1 MNRVIRCR
9 NEIFI
14 EFLPRLNFSLSFFYL
29 LFFLLLA
36 TEKEWRH
43 VHGVEFFR
51 SHENCFVWFDRE
63 AGVGQRGDIFRSL
76 ALKRTKI
83 RPVELCTERSRT
95 DVLSSSASADLRQR
109 RALYIAQLL
118 CS

>member
-1 MNRVIRCR
+1 M
-9 NEIFI
+9 
-14 EFLPRLNFSLSFFYL
+14 LP
-29 LFFLLLA
+29 A

-51 SHENCFVWFDRE
+51 SHENFAVWLDRE
-63 AGVGQRGDIFRSL
+63 AGIGQRGDIFRSL

-83 RPVELCTERSRT
+83 RPVEIYTERSRT
-95 DVLSSSASADLRQR
+95 DVFSSSASADLRQR